1 MYHKIFVLSI
11 LVFLAFGI
19 SNAMGANEIT
29 FDVNKSTYK
38 PGDIVTIN
46 GTSKDSP
53 NQPVAV
59 EVKDP
64 SGNILVIRTVETDS
78 NGNFQLKFKLP
89 ETAAVGNYNVVTN
102 AQVNGS
108 TVTETKQ
115 IIQNTTPSVAPSQP
129 VPSTQSTTQPKT
141 QTTSAPFGG
150 RCLIATAAFGSDIS
164 PQVQFLREFRDQRI
178 QSTEAGASFMTVFN
192 TWYYSFSP
200 YVADYERQ
208 QPWLQD
214 TVRTAVYPLLGIL
227 TASEKAYSVMP
238 GDYGSLSAG
247 LIASS
252 MIGAVYF
259 WPFALPLRQIRTKD
273 TKYNYKLA
281 LGIFVA
287 VLTCTISSILI
298 GNHQALMITTALF
311 VLTLIGIFATLS
323 AKWIVNVST
332 RLKKITRQNYV

>member
-38 PGDIVTIN
+38 PGDIVVIN

-89 ETAAVGNYNVVTN
+89 ETATVGNYNIVTN

-115 IIQNTTPSVAPSQP
+115 IVQNTAPSTAPNTSQP
-129 VPSTQSTTQPKT
+129 AQPT
-141 QTTSAPFGG
+141 AQTTSAPFGG

-192 TWYYSFSP
+192 MWYYSFSP

-214 TVRTAVYPLLGIL
+214 TVRTSVYPLLGIL
-227 TASEKAYSVMP
+227 TASEKVYSVMP

-252 MIGAVYF
+252 MIGAIYF
-259 WPFALPLRQIRTKD
+259 WPFALSIKQIRT
-273 TKYNYKLA
+273 TSGKYNFKLV
-281 LGIFVA
+281 LVIFGA
-287 VLTCTISSILI
+287 VLGGTIGSIFM
-298 GNHQALMITTALF
+298 GNHEALMITTSLF
-311 VLTLIGIFATLS
+311 VLTLIGIFSTLS
-323 AKWIVNVST
+323 AKVIVKISA
-332 RLKKITRQNYV
+332 RLRTVLNIHHTTP

>member
-1 MYHKIFVLSI
+1 
-11 LVFLAFGI
+11 
-19 SNAMGANEIT
+19 MGVSELT
-29 FDVNKSTYK
+29 FDANKSNYK
-38 PGDIVTIN
+38 PGDIVIIN

-53 NQPVAV
+53 DQPVAV

-64 SGNILVIRTVETDS
+64 SGNILVIRTVQTDS
-78 NGNFQLKFKLP
+78 NGNFQLEFKLP
-89 ETAAVGNYNVVTN
+89 QTAPSGNYNITTN

-115 IIQNTTPSVAPSQP
+115 IVQSNVSSIASGTSQSAAQPIASNTSQ
-129 VPSTQSTTQPKT
+129 TAQSTV

-200 YVADYERQ
+200 YVADYERH

-227 TASEKAYSVMP
+227 TASEKAYAVMP

-259 WPFALPLRQIRTKD
+259 WPFALSVKQIRT
-273 TKYNYKLA
+273 TTSKYNFKLILVIFGA
-281 LGIFVA
+281 VLGCTIGSIFV
-287 VLTCTISSILI
+287 
-298 GNHQALMITTALF
+298 GNHEALMITTSLF
-311 VLTLIGIFATLS
+311 VLTLIGIFSTLS
-323 AKWIVNVST
+323 AKGIVKLST
-332 RLKKITRQNYV
+332 RLRIISISVLRQMENKNSSKNQS